1 MQVDQYF
8 VAFIDIL
15 GFAEKVQ
22 KDFSNAELLADSN
35 LDSIRQAVLA
45 ARALGDVDA
54 KISVD
59 LFSDS
64 IVVST
69 LFSRE
74 AFAPFLEA
82 CTRLQ
87 ADLIKM
93 GVLVRGGVAYGK
105 HYSEDGI
112 VYSAALIDAYRL
124 ESGEAE
130 VPRIVISPDLAD
142 IMELSGG
149 DSKAALSVDEDR
161 YLFLNFARF
170 FSADECKTVTA
181 ALDKQ
186 LDNSP
191 GRIARKL
198 SWLKRTLNEGQSQ
211 EAEFVA

>member
-22 KDFSNAELLADSN
+22 RDFSNAELMADSN

-64 IVVST
+64 IVVWT

-74 AFAPFLEA
+74 AFTPFLDA

-112 VYSAALIDAYRL
+112 VYSAAIIDAYRL
-124 ESGEAE
+124 ELKEAE
-130 VPRIVISPDLAD
+130 VPRILISPDLAD

-149 DSKAALSVDEDR
+149 DSQSALRVDEDR
-161 YLFLNFARF
+161 YLFLNFSRF
-170 FSADECKTVTA
+170 FSQDECQMVSA
-181 ALDKQ
+181 ALDRQ
-186 LDNSP
+186 LENCR
-191 GRIARKL
+191 GRVARKL
-198 SWLKRTLNEGQSQ
+198 SWLKRALHEGQGLP
-211 EAEFVA
+211 A